1 MKNYGANLV
10 RLITNNSK
18 NYDDKYMKKKFN
30 SDLKTYRTL
39 ELYNMIIVVK
49 CVFYEGNKYYPQVFL
64 NRYLYEI
71 AATRG
76 NVQLLLLS

>member
-1 MKNYGANLV
+1 
-10 RLITNNSK
+10 
-18 NYDDKYMKKKFN
+18 
-30 SDLKTYRTL
+30 
-39 ELYNMIIVVK
+39 MIIVVK
-49 CVFYEGNKYYPQVFL
+49 CVFYEGSKYYPQVFL